1 MTPDTRWQSAPG
13 IRSPWLS
20 SFPSAPVCFRATPP
34 PHPAAG
40 LQGRA
45 FFPTPFAL
53 GLNLDTLASLLG
65 VAALGSWLVVH
76 FSTVQT
82 ARCVD

>member
-1 MTPDTRWQSAPG
+1 MAVIVLFCAG
-13 IRSPWLS
+13 V
-20 SFPSAPVCFRATPP
+20 FPCTAT

-45 FFPTPFAL
+45 FFLTPFAL
-53 GLNLDTLASLLG
+53 GLNLDTLARLLG